1 MDGRQQQQTPN
12 SAIGRSRQ
20 SGAALVALPV
30 GARRVL
36 PSLLDEIQSALG
48 DQLLGVYLYG
58 SVVGG
63 DFDEGVSDIDLVVAF
78 ADAVDQSMM
87 GRLETAHYRFWQTH
101 PDFVDR
107 IDLVY
112 APAAVLSGR
121 PPSDGGSSGLPLL
134 ASVSPG
140 SPLHTTPATRS
151 WALNWQQARDAGA
164 TLTGRPVESVVRPV
178 PVDEVRAVVAAEALS
193 LRERIP
199 ETHHREAMPTSS

>member
-1 MDGRQQQQTPN
+1 M
-12 SAIGRSRQ
+12 
-20 SGAALVALPV
+20 
-30 GARRVL
+30 
-36 PSLLDEIQSALG
+36 
-48 DQLLGVYLYG
+48 
-58 SVVGG
+58 
-63 DFDEGVSDIDLVVAF
+63 VS
-78 ADAVDQSMM
+78 
-87 GRLETAHYRFWQTH
+87 RLETAHYRFWQTH

-140 SPLHTTPATRS
+140 SPLHTTPATWN
-151 WALNWQQARDAGA
+151 WALNWQQARDTSA

-178 PVDEVRAVVAAEALS
+178 PVDEARAVVAAEVLS

-199 ETHHREAMPTSS
+199 ETRHRGGHAYLVLTACRALFTMTTGGQVGKAEAAGWASSRWPHLRPAIDAALEWRRTQAVRDETPVPTELAALIADLLTIAETLAGKADISTPIVH